1 MAEQNNWHYNLIEAF
16 DQPWKRGAEGAVGG
30 YWGLFDA
37 DRQEKGVLAGPV
49 SNLAY
54 WPFWLAISA
63 GLWVLTLAL
72 AGRVASTRSALVLP
86 LLAAVGAC
94 SIGTWGELA
103 RVTSRFAGE
112 YVWAVILVGLNLI
125 VLAHA
130 ALALSAKNGWRARAF
145 LWFETRAGWWVT
157 ATGFAAAVMMLALVF
172 DARYRSL
179 PTPTLLLPAL
189 FYLLRP
195 VRVPRRE
202 VALLTFIVGAGI
214 APQLFQEGL
223 HSQQALGWALV
234 SLLLTAALWR
244 CLRVRRSPL

>member
-1 MAEQNNWHYNLIEAF
+1 
-16 DQPWKRGAEGAVGG
+16 
-30 YWGLFDA
+30 
-37 DRQEKGVLAGPV
+37 
-49 SNLAY
+49 
-54 WPFWLAISA
+54 
-63 GLWVLTLAL
+63 
-72 AGRVASTRSALVLP
+72 
-86 LLAAVGAC
+86 
-94 SIGTWGELA
+94 
-103 RVTSRFAGE
+103 
-112 YVWAVILVGLNLI
+112 VWAVALVGLNLI

-130 ALALSAKNGWRARAF
+130 ALALSARNGWRALAF
-145 LWFETRAGWWVT
+145 LWFEARAGWWVT
-157 ATGFAAAVMMLALVF
+157 AIGFAAAVMMLALVF
-172 DARYRSL
+172 DARYRSF

-244 CLRVRRSPL
+244 CLRVRSVQM